1 MLLLLSLRGGL
12 LFVSV
17 FSLPWCFQSPSKTTL
32 TRSGFTLNL
41 SLSPPLAFSYASPCT
56 RQLLMIGS
64 MTDRLLL
71 ASASSA
77 RVKVL
82 TGAGISPLVWAANI
96 DEDAVLARL
105 GDATPSQVVTALA
118 HSKAHKIADL
128 LTVTSISDLESLP
141 AEATTRQ
148 AISRISVGDRLVV
161 VGCDSMLLLNG
172 KLRGKPHTF
181 ERALSQI
188 RELSGACPILFTG
201 HCALSLLRTENGFS
215 FDKEAEGHSEATLY
229 FSEISQEEAR
239 AYAESEEPL
248 EVAGG
253 FTIDGLGGA
262 FIDSIKGDPHGIIG
276 ISLPLTRKLLNEL
289 GIFWPNLW

>member
-1 MLLLLSLRGGL
+1 
-12 LFVSV
+12 
-17 FSLPWCFQSPSKTTL
+17 
-32 TRSGFTLNL
+32 
-41 SLSPPLAFSYASPCT
+41 
-56 RQLLMIGS
+56 MIGS

-128 LTVTSISDLESLP
+128 LTVSSISDLESLP

-188 RELSGACPILFTG
+188 RELSGAYPILFTG

>member
-1 MLLLLSLRGGL
+1 MR
-12 LFVSV
+12 
-17 FSLPWCFQSPSKTTL
+17 
-32 TRSGFTLNL
+32 
-41 SLSPPLAFSYASPCT
+41 
-56 RQLLMIGS
+56 
-64 MTDRLLL
+64 
-71 ASASSA
+71 
-77 RVKVL
+77 
-82 TGAGISPLVWAANI
+82 
-96 DEDAVLARL
+96 ARL
-105 GDATPSQVVTALA
+105 GDAAPSQVVTALA
-118 HSKAHKIADL
+118 HAKAHKIADL
-128 LTVTSISDLESLP
+128 LTASSISELKSLP
-141 AEATTRQ
+141 AEAQAETRQ
-148 AISRISVGDRLVV
+148 ALSRILVGDRLVV

-188 RELSGACPILFTG
+188 LELSGACPILFTG

-215 FDKEAEGHSEATLY
+215 FEKEAEGHSEATLY
-229 FSEISQEEAR
+229 FSDISQDEAR